1 MTNTPDVPDSQQQ
14 ESLQQQKRNVFRLGL
29 LTFSGLIL
37 GGGAV
42 GLPAVY
48 TKFCNPAL
56 LKSADEML
64 REFGVRIQMANVL
77 LTLSVVAITTAG
89 LVSFVAARK
98 IREINKKLEK

>member
-1 MTNTPDVPDSQQQ
+1 M
-14 ESLQQQKRNVFRLGL
+14 LA
-29 LTFSGLIL
+29 FSGLIL
-37 GGGAV
+37 SGGIV

-64 REFGVRIQMANVL
+64 REFGVHIQMANVL
-77 LTLSVVAITTAG
+77 FTLSATAIIASG
-89 LVSFVAARK
+89 LVGFVAARK